1 MEVVA
6 APGPAP
12 VNDAVVGEAV
22 AAYALAV
29 GTEPATDAPLAI
41 PAVEV
46 GCRCFSSLSNSVTRV
61 NKLCTTSRNCFT
73 SSADAGAALFACAR
87 PAGHHARSARHE
99 PVAHRSQALRIEM
112 WETVALRITGWPPCE
127 WWLIMRR
134 LLSRLAKNS
143 SDRVVA
149 SGF

>member
-1 MEVVA
+1 MEGAGA
-6 APGPAP
+6 AAL
-12 VNDAVVGEAV
+12 VMELFAGEDIV
-22 AAYALAV
+22 AYALAV
-29 GTEPATDAPLAI
+29 GTGPSTDATLVI
-41 PAVEV
+41 PAVET

-87 PAGHHARSARHE
+87 PTGHHASSARHA
-99 PVAHRSQALRIEM
+99 PVAHRSQALRIKLC
-112 WETVALRITGWPPCE
+112 ETVALRITGWPPCE

-134 LLSRLAKNS
+134 LLSRLAKNNS
-143 SDRVVA
+143 NRVVA